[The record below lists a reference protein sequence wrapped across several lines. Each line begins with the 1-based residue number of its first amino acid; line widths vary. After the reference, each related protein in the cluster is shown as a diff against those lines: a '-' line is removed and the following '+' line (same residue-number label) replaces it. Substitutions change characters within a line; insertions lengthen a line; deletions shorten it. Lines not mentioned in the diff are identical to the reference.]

1 VVEIAGRSSETIV
14 FGATV
19 SVIEQES
26 RAKRQYT
33 LVGQDEADMKFN
45 RISIQS
51 PVGRALIGKRVGDLI
66 EVQTPVKTVEYEV
79 IEIKFEEL

>member
-1 VVEIAGRSSETIV
+1 
-14 FGATV
+14 
-19 SVIEQES
+19 
-26 RAKRQYT
+26 
-33 LVGQDEADMKFN
+33 MKFN

-51 PVGRALIGKRVGDLI
+51 PVGRALIGKRVGDFI